1 MKVSRQKRTF
11 ICLLI
16 AFAITVSGMYFE
28 KIKVDSSFANGRV
41 STESVLS
48 SGSQVMK
55 DRGDL
60 CTRELLGLS
69 SIRDNI
75 SQRASLDRERGL
87 SKLFFLFSIPAVSLE
102 QSLGRIEV
110 ESVLSR
116 CKNSGTWHR
125 IISYIHQQDGAKG
138 H

>member
-1 MKVSRQKRTF
+1 MKVSRQKKTF

-16 AFAITVSGMYFE
+16 AFAIAVSGMYFE
-28 KIKVDSSFANGRV
+28 KIKVDSSFADGKV
-41 STESVLS
+41 SAESVLS
-48 SGSQVMK
+48 SDTQVIR
-55 DRGDL
+55 DRDDL
-60 CTRELLGLS
+60 CTRELLGLG

-75 SQRASLDRERGL
+75 SQRASFDRERGI

-102 QSLGRIEV
+102 QSFRKMEV
-110 ESVLSR
+110 EDALNS

-138 H
+138 R